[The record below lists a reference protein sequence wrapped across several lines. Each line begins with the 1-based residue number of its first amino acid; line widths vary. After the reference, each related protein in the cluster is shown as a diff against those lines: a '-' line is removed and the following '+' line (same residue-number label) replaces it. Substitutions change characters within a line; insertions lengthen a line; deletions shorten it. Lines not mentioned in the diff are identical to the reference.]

1 MTEKP
6 EPKKVRQTYTKPR
19 LEQIQLVSEEAVLLA
34 CKTGNDVGPGVKNC
48 NPGHDVCF
56 KQAPS

>member
-6 EPKKVRQTYTKPR
+6 EIKKNRRAYTKPR
-19 LEQIQLVSEEAVLLA
+19 LEQIQLVSEETVLLA
-34 CKTGNDVGPGVKNC
+34 CKIGNNIGPGGNNC
-48 NPGHDVCF
+48 NPGVANCF